1 MSQYGL
7 TRVPGCE
14 HYSLKYLLGGRIFS
28 YAHQIHGVLA
38 FEPKTVMEIGVGG
51 GMVTAALRSVGIE
64 ATTVDVQPELNPD
77 VVASVTE
84 LPFEDGSF
92 DVALCCQVLEHLP
105 FDQFGPALSELWRV
119 TRVGAI
125 ISLPDVTRSGFVA
138 AKLPK
143 IPPFALNWTLP
154 RLRPREL
161 PQERLDR
168 DGHFWEIGFRGHP
181 HSNIKTALLEAGW
194 TIQSEWRVPEL
205 RWHHF
210 YRLEV

>member
-1 MSQYGL
+1 MSQFDL
-7 TRVPGCE
+7 KRVPGCE

-28 YAHQIHGVLA
+28 YAHQIHNVLT
-38 FEPKTVMEIGVGG
+38 FEPKTVIEIGVGG
-51 GMVTAALRSVGIE
+51 GMVTAALRSLGIE
-64 ATTVDVQPELNPD
+64 GTTVDIQPELNPD
-77 VVASVTE
+77 VIASVTD
-84 LPFEDGSF
+84 LPFKDASF

-105 FDQFGPALSELWRV
+105 FNQFRPALRELWRV

-125 ISLPDVTRSGFVA
+125 ISLPDVTRWGFVA

-143 IPPFALNWTLP
+143 IPPFSLNWTLP

-161 PQERLDR
+161 QQEQFDR
-168 DGHFWEIGFRGHP
+168 DGHFWEIGFRGHA
-181 HSNIKTALLEAGW
+181 HRHIKTAMLEAGW

-210 YRLEV
+210 YRLGA